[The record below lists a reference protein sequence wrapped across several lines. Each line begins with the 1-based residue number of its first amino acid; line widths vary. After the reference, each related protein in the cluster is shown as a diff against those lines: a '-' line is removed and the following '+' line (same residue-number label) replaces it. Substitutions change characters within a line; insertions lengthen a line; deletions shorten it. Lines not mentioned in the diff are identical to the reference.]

1 MIYPPKTRRCNSS
14 YFSRLETTRYGR
26 VVGRK
31 GRIEEELA
39 RIFDLTPEQLELTTN
54 DGEGRNRWDNWL
66 RQVKR
71 MLVKKKYLDDSI
83 HDVWRITHR
92 GMQWLEK
99 KGYWQQ
105 FPA

>member
-1 MIYPPKTRRCNSS
+1 MQLQLLLAIAKRHGTVEWSV
-14 YFSRLETTRYGR
+14 E
-26 VVGRK
+26 K
-31 GRIEEELA
+31 GAIEEELA

-83 HDVWRITHR
+83 HDVWRITDR